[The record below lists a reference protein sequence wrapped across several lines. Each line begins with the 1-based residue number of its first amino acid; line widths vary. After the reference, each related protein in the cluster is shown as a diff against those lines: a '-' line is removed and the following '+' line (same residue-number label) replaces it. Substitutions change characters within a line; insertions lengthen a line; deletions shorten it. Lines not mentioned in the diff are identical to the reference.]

1 MSFIKLA
8 LFQVRLYIKNTYFV
22 NLVIIET
29 TTMLLYE
36 YLAHYV
42 LQTYDGKE
50 WLIAGVMG
58 TWASC
63 TTSAGALDFQRFQ
76 GTLPYLLNTGV
87 AREKVL
93 LATLIPASVYGLIAF
108 PLAGLE
114 AWLLK
119 MPVNYLDFQLL
130 VGIILLWIA
139 AAVLSYFI
147 SLFFVLSKNAIVYEQ
162 LLLLPILFLS
172 GLLSIPEAIRTS
184 IKPFQMLSPLTLPI
198 RIIYHE
204 SIQWNW
210 IMSYILVVVVFGV
223 LSKLMTNIVIKR
235 AFKEG
240 RLSIF

>member
-63 TTSAGALDFQRFQ
+63 TTSAGALGFQRFQ
-76 GTLPYLLNTGV
+76 GILPYLLNTGV

-93 LATLIPASVYGLIAF
+93 LATLISASVYGLIAF

-139 AAVLSYFI
+139 AAVLS
-147 SLFFVLSKNAIVYEQ
+147 KNAIVYEQ
-162 LLLLPILFLS
+162 LLLLPILLLS
-172 GLLSIPEAIRTS
+172 GLLSIPDAIRTS

-210 IMSYILVVVVFGV
+210 IMSYILVVVVLEV